1 MILGQL
7 AIHMEKMKLDPCFT
21 KGEEKSSSELKT

>member
-7 AIHMEKMKLDPCFT
+7 AIHMENIKSEPYFT
-21 KGEEKSSSELKT
+21 KGEEKSSGELKA

>member
-7 AIHMEKMKLDPCFT
+7 AIRMEKMKLDPCLT
-21 KGEEKSSSELKT
+21 KGEEKTSSELKS